1 MPLDVFTGL
10 LAELLANY
18 FEHGWPFLAA
28 HLVLAFFF
36 LWNFWAARS
45 ELRELGAWRPAA
57 GVEPRYTPG
66 RIVGQFVADAEK
78 HGQQGSLIPMTDYSD
93 RLDAHIDHK
102 VAALTTRANL
112 FLVIGVMG
120 TFFALFQFAFR
131 VRGGLPPDQIG
142 QRLSEGLAVAFP
154 IGFIGLILTLAA
166 HVATDSLE
174 GRFRKAA
181 DDAVH
186 RALDW
191 RSEHLVTVESEIL
204 LAIEPLRNLQKT
216 LSQTLQPVIEGFQ
229 EQLKETHEIMAKQVQ
244 PLADVIA
251 RLDMT
256 GNVLNASAQT
266 MQASVSEYGQL
277 VERAAEVGKENL
289 ALIRK
294 SRKIFEDLD
303 DVVRAAAG
311 ALADASNRLSTVP
324 QILSDRVGE
333 KLDEITAR
341 IESAWQQSSSRLF
354 EDLSQLSA
362 KLDSSSR
369 DLAEAAGRLQQLP
382 EDFNH
387 RLMESLT
394 QQANV
399 MAVSLEQF
407 RTEFRNAIDQ
417 LVRDASEAWRTG
429 AGRLTDSLQ
438 NAVEEQVASI
448 RTASSQTC
456 KNLTEASN
464 LLSDI
469 GNHFE
474 KTLQSLIPGI
484 LDRAVTEITPYLD
497 RLDRAVAEEYPKA
510 LANLKSSVEA
520 TRQFS
525 QTTEDLLARVN
536 AIQKMLIDAAAAL
549 EKCVASLKTAAAPQS
564 GEGSSQAEVLNRLVE
579 TVEALPANITA
590 AFALGFDDGKP
601 VVSVKSV
608 PFWKKV

>member
-10 LAELLANY
+10 LTELLANY
-18 FEHGWPFLAA
+18 FEHGWPFLTA

-36 LWNFWAARS
+36 LWNFWSARS
-45 ELRELGAWRPAA
+45 ELRELGAWTPAA

-66 RIVGQFVADAEK
+66 CIVDQFVADADR
-78 HGQQGSLIPMTDYSD
+78 HGRQGSLIPMTDYSD
-93 RLDAHIDHK
+93 RLDAHIDHR

-186 RALDW
+186 KALYW
-191 RSEHLVTVESEIL
+191 RSEHLVTIESEIL
-204 LAIEPLRNLQKT
+204 QAIDPLRNLQAT
-216 LSQTLQPVIEGFQ
+216 LSQTLQPVIEGFR
-229 EQLKETHEIMAKQVQ
+229 EQLKQTHAIMAEQIK
-244 PLADVIA
+244 PLAVVIA

-256 GNVLNASAQT
+256 GNVLNASVQT

-303 DVVRAAAG
+303 DVVRAASG

-382 EDFNH
+382 EDLNH

-394 QQANV
+394 QQADA

-407 RTEFRNAIDQ
+407 RTEFKKAIDQ
-417 LVRDASEAWRTG
+417 LVCDASEAWRTG

-438 NAVEEQVASI
+438 NAVSEQVDSI
-448 RTASSQTC
+448 RTASSQTSEHL
-456 KNLTEASN
+456 KNASN
-464 LLSDI
+464 KLIEI
-469 GNHFE
+469 GE
-474 KTLQSLIPGI
+474 YYKSTLESLIPAI
-484 LDRAVTEITPYLD
+484 LSRAVNEIMPYLN
-497 RLDRAVAEEYPKA
+497 RLESAVVEEYPKA

-520 TRQFS
+520 TQQFS
-525 QTTEDLLARVN
+525 QTTEELLDRVK
-536 AIQKMLIDAAAAL
+536 AIQNMLINAAAAL

-564 GEGSSQAEVLNRLVE
+564 GEGSSQAEVLTRLVE